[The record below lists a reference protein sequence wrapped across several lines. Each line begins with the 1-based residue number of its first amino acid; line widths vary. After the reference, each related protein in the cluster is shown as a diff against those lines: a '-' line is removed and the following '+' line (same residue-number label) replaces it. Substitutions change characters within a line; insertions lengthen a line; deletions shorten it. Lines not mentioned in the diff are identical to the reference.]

1 MSVTITGPVGSERTS
16 TWILAAVRIVMG
28 VLWLTNAGWKTPP
41 DFGRSGGSGLY
52 RFTSFAIEHE
62 VFAPFAFVVREV
74 VLPNFTWFGWTILLL
89 EAALGAF
96 LLLGLASRLWAL
108 IGAAM
113 AAVITLS
120 TLNAPGEWNWG
131 YYMMI
136 AIHLALFA
144 TASGRFV
151 GLDGLLRPV
160 WARHGSGWARLML
173 RVS

>member
-1 MSVTITGPVGSERTS
+1 MSVNVPGPVGSERAS
-16 TWILAAVRIVMG
+16 TWTLAAVRIVMG

-41 DFGRSGGSGLY
+41 DFGRSAGRGLY
-52 RFTSFAIEHE
+52 RFTSFAVEHE

-74 VLPNFTWFGWTILLL
+74 VLPNFTVFGWATLLL

-96 LLLGLASRLWAL
+96 LLLGLATRLWAL
-108 IGAAM
+108 IGAGM

-144 TASGRFV
+144 SASGRFG
-151 GLDGLLRPV
+151 GLDGLLRPA
-160 WARHGSGWARLML
+160 WARRDSAWARLML
-173 RVS
+173 RAS